1 MTRWYVART
10 KPQSE
15 RKALS
20 NLLQQGFNAYMPR
33 YLKRR
38 SHARRV
44 DWVAAPLFPRYLFV
58 RFDAAVVRWRA
69 ISSTIGVDRLICVE
83 ERPLAV
89 PDGVVEDIRA
99 RESVEGYVP
108 LGGWRRFERGERVK
122 ILTGAMADLIGRF
135 DCVSDEERVFVL
147 LDMLGRQVR
156 VRVAPDSLV
165 PA

>member
-15 RKALS
+15 RKALG
-20 NLLQQGFNAYMPR
+20 NLLQQGFTAYLPR

-44 DWVAAPLFPRYLFV
+44 DWIPAPLFPRYLFV
-58 RFDAAVVRWRA
+58 RFDETVVRWRA
-69 ISSTIGVDRLICVE
+69 ISSTIGIDRLICAE
-83 ERPLAV
+83 ERPV
-89 PDGVVEDIRA
+89 PVPTGVVEDIRA
-99 RESVEGYVP
+99 REGNDGLVP
-108 LGGWRRFERGERVK
+108 LGGWRRFERGEKVK
-122 ILTGAMADLIGRF
+122 VLTGAMADLIGRF
-135 DCVSDEERVFVL
+135 DCPSDDERVFVL
-147 LDMLGRQVR
+147 LDLLGRQVR